1 MAKKSKKQEEP
12 KAPVLTL
19 DEAKEGKNAPE
30 PAKDAALEGKAA
42 SPEQK
47 KKTESKLHW
56 VPKGKDRTLC
66 GIFHLD
72 PRMTEADSYEEI
84 TCAVCLKVLA
94 GPTGEKK
101 SRAKA
106 ERVTIA
112 CSDCGTQRE
121 IYAYQQGT
129 VTRCDVCQKR
139 YRRRKTSLKRRIKV
153 KARKAEKRII
163 LQQEIGTRA
172 DDASILL
179 LPYQAD
185 KAMLHAVI
193 REARALLGYKK

>member
-1 MAKKSKKQEEP
+1 MAARKSTKRIQEAPQASQPEAIQVDQP
-12 KAPVLTL
+12 KEVIKA
-19 DEAKEGKNAPE
+19 
-30 PAKDAALEGKAA
+30 EGKAA
-42 SPEQK
+42 SPDQK
-47 KKTESKLHW
+47 KKTGSKLHW
-56 VPKGKDRTLC
+56 VPEGKDRTLC

-72 PRMTEADSYEEI
+72 PRMTPASTTEEV

-94 GPTGEKK
+94 GPSGEKK
-101 SRAKA
+101 SRTKA
-106 ERVTIA
+106 ERVTIS
-112 CSDCGTQRE
+112 CSDCGIQRE
-121 IYAYQQGT
+121 IYSYQQGI
-129 VTRCDVCQKR
+129 VTRCDTCQKK

-153 KARKAEKRII
+153 KARKAEKRLL
-163 LQQEIGTRA
+163 LQQGIGEKA

>member
-1 MAKKSKKQEEP
+1 MAARKTK
-12 KAPVLTL
+12 
-19 DEAKEGKNAPE
+19 KNADQKPLE
-30 PAKDAALEGKAA
+30 HEVPKPIQVDQPATVIPAEGKAA
-42 SPEQK
+42 SPEHK
-47 KKTESKLHW
+47 NKTATKTHW
-56 VPKGKDRTLC
+56 VPEGKDRTLC

-72 PRMTEADSYEEI
+72 PRMTAASSQEEV

-106 ERVTIA
+106 ERMTIQCA
-112 CSDCGTQRE
+112 DCGAERE
-121 IYAYQQGT
+121 IYAYQQGI

-163 LQQEIGTRA
+163 LQQEIGSKA

>member
-1 MAKKSKKQEEP
+1 MAKKTKKADT
-12 KAPVLTL
+12 KTL
-19 DEAKEGKNAPE
+19 DPQPIQADQ
-30 PAKDAALEGKAA
+30 PAVVVPATGKAA
-42 SPEQK
+42 TPAQK

-56 VPKGKDRTLC
+56 VPEGGDRSLC
-66 GIFHLD
+66 GIFALD
-72 PRMTEADSYEEI
+72 PRMITADAKEDV

-94 GPTGEKK
+94 GPSGEKK

-106 ERVTIA
+106 EKVTIS
-112 CSDCGTQRE
+112 CQDCGTQRE

-129 VTRCDVCQKR
+129 VIRCDVCQKR

-163 LQQEIGTRA
+163 LQQEIGSKA

>member
-1 MAKKSKKQEEP
+1 MAARKTK
-12 KAPVLTL
+12 
-19 DEAKEGKNAPE
+19 KNADQKPLE
-30 PAKDAALEGKAA
+30 HEAPKPIQVDQPATVIPAEGKAA
-42 SPEQK
+42 SPEHK
-47 KKTESKLHW
+47 NKTATKTHW
-56 VPKGKDRTLC
+56 VPEGKDRTLC
-66 GIFHLD
+66 GIYHLD
-72 PRMTEADSYEEI
+72 PRMTAADSKEEV

-94 GPTGEKK
+94 GPSDTKR

-106 ERVTIA
+106 ERMTIQCA
-112 CSDCGTQRE
+112 DCGAERE
-121 IYAYQQGT
+121 IYAYQYGI

-139 YRRRKTSLKRRIKV
+139 YRRRKGAAKRRERT

-163 LQQEIGTRA
+163 LQQEIGSKA